1 MITLSER
8 EHLVAEQ
15 YCKGL
20 ADKEVA
26 DSLQRS
32 EWTIK
37 AQKRDIYKKL
47 GISKDTEL
55 VLYMFCE
62 RMKINFDIKEIRK
75 HGLEIFFSILFLV
88 IAALDFHP
96 DMRQCSRAKTRTTQ
110 VSRTRRTKQIQIMNY
125 TVNNQLRTSILF
137 DGTAEARL
145 ADILAIMTPIHSV
158 KEKRPK

>member
-8 EHLVAEQ
+8 GHLVAGQ

-32 EWTIK
+32 EWAIK
-37 AQKRDIYKKL
+37 AQKRDIYKKP
-47 GISKDTEL
+47 GISKDTRL
-55 VLYMFCE
+55 VLYMSCE

-75 HGLEIFFSILFLV
+75 HGLGLFFSVLFLV

-96 DMRQCSRAKTRTTQ
+96 DMRQCGSAKTRTTQ
-110 VSRTRRTKQIQIMNY
+110 VSRTRRTKTDSDY
-125 TVNNQLRTSILF
+125 ELYS
-137 DGTAEARL
+137 
-145 ADILAIMTPIHSV
+145 
-158 KEKRPK
+158 

>member
-37 AQKRDIYKKL
+37 AQKRDIYKKT
-47 GISKDTEL
+47 GYFQRYRACIIH
-55 VLYMFCE
+55 VL
-62 RMKINFDIKEIRK
+62 
-75 HGLEIFFSILFLV
+75 
-88 IAALDFHP
+88 
-96 DMRQCSRAKTRTTQ
+96 
-110 VSRTRRTKQIQIMNY
+110 
-125 TVNNQLRTSILF
+125 
-137 DGTAEARL
+137 
-145 ADILAIMTPIHSV
+145 
-158 KEKRPK
+158 

>member
-1 MITLSER
+1 MNALTDR

-26 DSLQRS
+26 DVLNRS

-37 AQKRDIYKKL
+37 AQKRDIYRKL

-62 RMKINFDIKEIRK
+62 RMQIDFDLKEIRK
-75 HGLEIFFSILFLV
+75 HGLEIFFAVLFTLMAMLNYSI
-88 IAALDFHP
+88 
-96 DMRQCSRAKTRTTQ
+96 DMRLQMREGVRSVRVVRR
-110 VSRTRRTKQIQIMNY
+110 VSNRNDYDLQ
-125 TVNNQLRTSILF
+125 
-137 DGTAEARL
+137 A
-145 ADILAIMTPIHSV
+145 
-158 KEKRPK
+158 

>member
-55 VLYMFCE
+55 VLYT
-62 RMKINFDIKEIRK
+62 
-75 HGLEIFFSILFLV
+75 GLSYSSPSCSLSLPHWIFI
-88 IAALDFHP
+88 P
-96 DMRQCSRAKTRTTQ
+96 T
-110 VSRTRRTKQIQIMNY
+110 
-125 TVNNQLRTSILF
+125 
-137 DGTAEARL
+137 
-145 ADILAIMTPIHSV
+145 
-158 KEKRPK
+158 

>member
-1 MITLSER
+1 MNALTDR

-26 DSLQRS
+26 DILKRS

-37 AQKRDIYKKL
+37 AQKRDIYRKL

-62 RMKINFDIKEIRK
+62 RMKIDFDLKEIRR
-75 HGLEIFFSILFLV
+75 HGLEMFFAMLFTLMAMLNYSI
-88 IAALDFHP
+88 
-96 DMRQCSRAKTRTTQ
+96 DMRMQAREGMRTAR
-110 VSRTRRTKQIQIMNY
+110 VSRTSNRNDYDLQT
-125 TVNNQLRTSILF
+125 
-137 DGTAEARL
+137 
-145 ADILAIMTPIHSV
+145 
-158 KEKRPK
+158 

>member
-1 MITLSER
+1 MTALTER

-26 DSLQRS
+26 DKLQRS

-55 VLYMFCE
+55 ILYMFCE
-62 RMKINFDIKEIRK
+62 RLKIDFDIHEIRK
-75 HGLEIFFSILFLV
+75 HGLELFFSILFLV

-96 DMRQCSRAKTRTTQ
+96 DMRQCRTRAKTRATQ
-110 VSRTRRTKQIQIMNY
+110 VSRTRRTKTDSDY
-125 TVNNQLRTSILF
+125 ELYS
-137 DGTAEARL
+137 
-145 ADILAIMTPIHSV
+145 
-158 KEKRPK
+158 

>member
-1 MITLSER
+1 MNALTDR

-26 DSLQRS
+26 DILKRS

-37 AQKRDIYKKL
+37 AQKRDIYRKL

-62 RMKINFDIKEIRK
+62 RMKIDFDLKEIRR
-75 HGLEIFFSILFLV
+75 HGLEMFFAMLFTLMAMLNYSI
-88 IAALDFHP
+88 
-96 DMRQCSRAKTRTTQ
+96 DMRMQAREGARTARVARRASNRNDYDLQT
-110 VSRTRRTKQIQIMNY
+110 
-125 TVNNQLRTSILF
+125 
-137 DGTAEARL
+137 
-145 ADILAIMTPIHSV
+145 
-158 KEKRPK
+158 

>member
-1 MITLSER
+1 MNALTDR

-26 DSLQRS
+26 DVLNRS

-37 AQKRDIYKKL
+37 AQKRDIYRKL

-62 RMKINFDIKEIRK
+62 RMQIDFDLKEIRK
-75 HGLEIFFSILFLV
+75 HGLEIFFAVLFTLMAMLNYSI
-88 IAALDFHP
+88 
-96 DMRQCSRAKTRTTQ
+96 DMRLQMREGVRAVRVVRR
-110 VSRTRRTKQIQIMNY
+110 VSNRNDYDLQ
-125 TVNNQLRTSILF
+125 
-137 DGTAEARL
+137 A
-145 ADILAIMTPIHSV
+145 
-158 KEKRPK
+158 

>member
-55 VLYMFCE
+55 VLYM
-62 RMKINFDIKEIRK
+62 INFDIKEIRK
-75 HGLEIFFSILFLV
+75 HGLELFFSILFLV

-110 VSRTRRTKQIQIMNY
+110 VSRTRRTKTDSDY
-125 TVNNQLRTSILF
+125 ELYS
-137 DGTAEARL
+137 
-145 ADILAIMTPIHSV
+145 
-158 KEKRPK
+158 

>member
-37 AQKRDIYKKL
+37 AQKL

-75 HGLEIFFSILFLV
+75 HGLELFFSILFLV

-110 VSRTRRTKQIQIMNY
+110 VSRTRRTKTDSDY
-125 TVNNQLRTSILF
+125 ELYS
-137 DGTAEARL
+137 
-145 ADILAIMTPIHSV
+145 
-158 KEKRPK
+158 

>member
-1 MITLSER
+1 MMLLSER

-26 DSLQRS
+26 DILNRS

-55 VLYMFCE
+55 ILYMFCE
-62 RMKINFDIKEIRK
+62 RMKINFDLKEIRK
-75 HGLEIFFSILFLV
+75 HGLELFFSVLFLI

-96 DMRQCSRAKTRTTQ
+96 DMRQCRMNGRTRTSQ
-110 VSRTRRTKQIQIMNY
+110 ARARKTKMESDY
-125 TVNNQLRTSILF
+125 ELYS
-137 DGTAEARL
+137 
-145 ADILAIMTPIHSV
+145 
-158 KEKRPK
+158 

>member
-75 HGLEIFFSILFLV
+75 HGLELFFSILFLV

-96 DMRQCSRAKTRTTQ
+96 DMRQCSRAKTSTTQ
-110 VSRTRRTKQIQIMNY
+110 VS
-125 TVNNQLRTSILF
+125 
-137 DGTAEARL
+137 
-145 ADILAIMTPIHSV
+145 
-158 KEKRPK
+158 

>member
-62 RMKINFDIKEIRK
+62 RHPVPCHCRIGFSSRHETMQQSKDKNHPSIKN
-75 HGLEIFFSILFLV
+75 
-88 IAALDFHP
+88 
-96 DMRQCSRAKTRTTQ
+96 KTNKNR
-110 VSRTRRTKQIQIMNY
+110 
-125 TVNNQLRTSILF
+125 F
-137 DGTAEARL
+137 RL
-145 ADILAIMTPIHSV
+145 
-158 KEKRPK
+158 

>member
-20 ADKEVA
+20 ADKKVA

-47 GISKDTEL
+47 GILLHPVPCHCRIGFSSRHETMQQSKD
-55 VLYMFCE
+55 
-62 RMKINFDIKEIRK
+62 KNHPSIKN
-75 HGLEIFFSILFLV
+75 
-88 IAALDFHP
+88 
-96 DMRQCSRAKTRTTQ
+96 KTNKNR
-110 VSRTRRTKQIQIMNY
+110 
-125 TVNNQLRTSILF
+125 F
-137 DGTAEARL
+137 RL
-145 ADILAIMTPIHSV
+145 
-158 KEKRPK
+158 

>member
-37 AQKRDIYKKL
+37 AQKRDCLLYT
-47 GISKDTEL
+47 SPSPRDT
-55 VLYMFCE
+55 
-62 RMKINFDIKEIRK
+62 R
-75 HGLEIFFSILFLV
+75 
-88 IAALDFHP
+88 
-96 DMRQCSRAKTRTTQ
+96 
-110 VSRTRRTKQIQIMNY
+110 
-125 TVNNQLRTSILF
+125 
-137 DGTAEARL
+137 
-145 ADILAIMTPIHSV
+145 
-158 KEKRPK
+158 

>member
-47 GISKDTEL
+47 GISKDIEL

-75 HGLEIFFSILFLV
+75 HGLELFFSILFLV
-88 IAALDFHP
+88 IAALDFHS

-110 VSRTRRTKQIQIMNY
+110 VSRTRRTKTDSDY
-125 TVNNQLRTSILF
+125 ELYS
-137 DGTAEARL
+137 
-145 ADILAIMTPIHSV
+145 
-158 KEKRPK
+158 

>member
-26 DSLQRS
+26 DRLQRS

-37 AQKRDIYKKL
+37 AQKRDIYRKL

-62 RMKINFDIKEIRK
+62 RMKMDFDLKEIRK
-75 HGLEIFFSILFLV
+75 HGIELFFSILFII

-96 DMRQCSRAKTRTTQ
+96 DVRPCRMNGRTRTSQ
-110 VSRTRRTKQIQIMNY
+110 VRARRTKTESDY
-125 TVNNQLRTSILF
+125 ELYS
-137 DGTAEARL
+137 
-145 ADILAIMTPIHSV
+145 
-158 KEKRPK
+158 